1 MGKKSSTSSSLSF
14 EESDQQDSLMEQIF
28 DGIRDIPDKEP
39 ALEIALPKS
48 SPKKNNHHPVLFRDL
63 TRSWTCTVKRV
74 KKQS

>member
-39 ALEIALPKS
+39 ALEIPLSKS
-48 SPKKNNHHPVLFRDL
+48 SPKKKTILIQYCNE
-63 TRSWTCTVKRV
+63 TRPRAGPAR
-74 KKQS
+74 